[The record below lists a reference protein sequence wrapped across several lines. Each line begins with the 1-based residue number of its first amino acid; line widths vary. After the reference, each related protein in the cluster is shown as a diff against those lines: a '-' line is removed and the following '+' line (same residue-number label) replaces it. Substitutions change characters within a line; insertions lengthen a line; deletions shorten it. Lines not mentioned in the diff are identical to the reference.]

1 VSSLVVWNTNILSWT
16 VLSISI
22 EFDLR
27 SSLSLFWQLQDRH
40 ISRIIKYIGV
50 FDNTSLLWGLAN
62 KCALWLLSL
71 LKLDD
76 VLVVLQVFHWR
87 GHRRRRRIWRRRSWS
102 FAWVVKACQF
112 GSRLCQ
118 EIRALCLLKLFLK
131 PSMFIS
137 IFFKISLVLDK
148 TSLIFFESF
157 IFLDIF
163 LLSSSIIFSRFL

>member
-27 SSLSLFWQLQDRH
+27 SIHRLLFTFSLFWQLHQRH
-40 ISRIIKYIGV
+40 FSSFIKYIGV
-50 FDNTSLLWGLAN
+50 LDNTSLLWGLAN
-62 KCALWLLSL
+62 KTALFLLSL

-76 VLVVLQVFHWR
+76 VLVVLQVFHW
-87 GHRRRRRIWRRRSWS
+87 RSWS